1 MIQKRGENERTSE
14 MKVSRTFTPAALTE
28 ASMQIKINRTS
39 LTLVQGDITKE
50 QVDAIVNAAN
60 EQLMGGGGVDGAIH
74 RAGGPAIMAE
84 CNEIRAEQG
93 GCPTGSAVIT
103 TGGNLPAKHV
113 IHTVGPIWRGGN
125 AGEPNLLASCYKE
138 SLSLALEGGIK
149 TVAFPSISTGIYGYP
164 IDRAAATALNAVKEF
179 LEWHDGIEEVCFVLF
194 DDATY
199 AGYEN
204 ALSEM
209 NA

>member
-1 MIQKRGENERTSE
+1 
-14 MKVSRTFTPAALTE
+14 
-28 ASMQIKINRTS
+28 MQIKISQTILS
-39 LTLVQGDITKE
+39 LVQGDITKE

-60 EQLMGGGGVDGAIH
+60 EQLIGGGGVDGAIH

-84 CNEIRAEQG
+84 CNKIRVEQG

-125 AGEPNLLASCYKE
+125 AGEPKLLASCYRE

-164 IDRAAATALNAVKEF
+164 IDRAAGTALNAVKEF
-179 LEWHDGIEEVCFVLF
+179 LAGHDGIKEVRFVLF

-199 AGYEN
+199 AGYES
-204 ALSEM
+204 ALS
-209 NA
+209 

>member
-1 MIQKRGENERTSE
+1 
-14 MKVSRTFTPAALTE
+14 
-28 ASMQIKINRTS
+28 MQIKVS
-39 LTLVQGDITKE
+39 QGVLTLVQGDITKE

-113 IHTVGPIWRGGN
+113 SSTPWDRSGGVETPVN
-125 AGEPNLLASCYKE
+125 PTS
-138 SLSLALEGGIK
+138 SP
-149 TVAFPSISTGIYGYP
+149 VVTG
-164 IDRAAATALNAVKEF
+164 RV
-179 LEWHDGIEEVCFVLF
+179 
-194 DDATY
+194 
-199 AGYEN
+199 
-204 ALSEM
+204 
-209 NA
+209 

>member
-1 MIQKRGENERTSE
+1 MIQKRRENERT
-14 MKVSRTFTPAALTE
+14 TE
-28 ASMQIKINRTS
+28 VSMQIKISQTT

-103 TGGNLPAKHV
+103 TGGDLPANHV

-125 AGEPNLLASCYKE
+125 AGEPNLLASCYRE
-138 SLSLALEGGIK
+138 GLSLALEGGIK

-164 IDRAAATALNAVKEF
+164 IDRAAGTALNAVKEF
-179 LEWHDGIEEVCFVLF
+179 LEGHDGIEEVRFVLF

>member
-1 MIQKRGENERTSE
+1 
-14 MKVSRTFTPAALTE
+14 
-28 ASMQIKINRTS
+28 MQIKIHQSS

-103 TGGNLPAKHV
+103 TGGHLPANHV

-125 AGEPNLLASCYKE
+125 AGEPKLLASCYRE
-138 SLSLALEGGIK
+138 SLSLALKYGIK

-164 IDRAAATALNAVKEF
+164 IDRAAGVAINAVKEF
-179 LEWHDGIEEVCFVLF
+179 LEGHDGIEEVRFVLF
-194 DDATY
+194 DDVTY
-199 AGYEN
+199 AGYES
-204 ALSEM
+204 ALS
-209 NA
+209 

>member
-1 MIQKRGENERTSE
+1 
-14 MKVSRTFTPAALTE
+14 
-28 ASMQIKINRTS
+28 MQIKISRTS

-50 QVDAIVNAAN
+50 KVDAIVNAAN

-125 AGEPNLLASCYKE
+125 AGEPNLLASCYRE

-149 TVAFPSISTGIYGYP
+149 TIAFPSISTGIYGYP
-164 IDRAAATALNAVKEF
+164 IDRAAGTALNAVKEF
-179 LEWHDGIEEVCFVLF
+179 LEGHDGIQEVRFVLF

-204 ALSEM
+204 ALSAM

>member
-1 MIQKRGENERTSE
+1 MKVRRGESE
-14 MKVSRTFTPAALTE
+14 QNFLTFIPAALME
-28 ASMQIKINRTS
+28 VSMQIKISQTT

-74 RAGGPAIMAE
+74 RAGGPAIMVE

-103 TGGNLPAKHV
+103 TGGNLPANRV

-125 AGEPNLLASCYKE
+125 AGEPNLLASCYRE
-138 SLSLALEGGIK
+138 SLNLALEGGIK
-149 TVAFPSISTGIYGYP
+149 TIAFPSISTGIYGYP
-164 IDRAAATALNAVKEF
+164 IDRAADTALNAVKEF
-179 LEWHDGIEEVCFVLF
+179 LAGHDGIEEVRFVLF

-199 AGYEN
+199 ASYEN
-204 ALSEM
+204 ALS
-209 NA
+209 